1 MRKKQMT
8 ALVDSI
14 INRVQ
19 ERANASDEPGVPPLE
34 EEQARG
40 LLGRFLQV
48 KASEIVDQVAGV
60 LPEAEEAEESEE
72 TALAVA
78 DD

>member
-8 ALVDSI
+8 ALVDSLVG
-14 INRVQ
+14 RVQ
-19 ERANASDEPGVPPLE
+19 ERANATDEPGVPPLE

-48 KASEIVDQVAGV
+48 KAAEIVTEIAG
-60 LPEAEEAEESEE
+60 AEQPAS
-72 TALAVA
+72 
-78 DD
+78 